1 MKTLRSLFT
10 ALGLSLCLTISAQ
23 AATGITQPKAVIDSP
38 DVSEINKNVLFE
50 ASRSTGTADNTQYLW
65 DFGDQSVG
73 SGPDIFHTYTKP
85 GLYNVSLTLNNGG
98 IGSENVKVTKQL
110 FIYNEVQTLLTNSA
124 SGNAPQT
131 QALVEKLKQK
141 NIYLHLLN
149 YQSEWSSEDE
159 QLLRRS
165 DFVFTYLHPAELVSD
180 LKHEALSQSTLVIIS
195 AENLQTLE
203 RLSRTSFSSIGAN
216 KIILV
221 PSVSVEENSNT
232 QSILE
237 ASNLAE
243 LTGLLTN
250 KKLPFIEVNTQEA
263 IGIRNFMLAITNYL
277 RSKGTPDWTLFLLLS
292 IPFIATMISF
302 ARQFIGIATLG
313 IYTPTVFTIIFLLIG
328 GFTGSITFIIIA
340 VLSIL
345 LQKSLQRVRI
355 MYIPKVAMILM
366 FTSIMLLGLL
376 ALGAYF
382 NYNLI
387 ISIDIF
393 PVILLLTMGERFIS
407 LKLERGLR
415 SASFLF
421 AETIVVALVIYMI
434 LGHTREAILAY
445 PETVFLMIPINY
457 LIGKWTGLRLSEILR
472 FRELIDTAEQDTE
485 E

>member
-1 MKTLRSLFT
+1 MKLLRSLLIT
-10 ALGLSLCLTISAQ
+10 VGLSLSFTIPAH
-23 AATGITQPKAVIDSP
+23 AATVIVQPKAVIDSP
-38 DVSEINKNVLFE
+38 EAGEINKNILFE
-50 ASRSTGTADNTQYLW
+50 ASRSTGTIDNTQYLW

-85 GLYNVSLTLNNGG
+85 GLYTVTLTLNNG
-98 IGSENVKVTKQL
+98 NVNNEPVKATKQL
-110 FIYNEVQTLLTNSA
+110 FIYNEVQTLLINSA
-124 SGNAPQT
+124 GDQAHT
-131 QALVEKLKQK
+131 QALVDKLKQK

-149 YQSEWSSEDE
+149 YDSEWSSEDE
-159 QLLRRS
+159 QFLRRS
-165 DFVFTYLHPAELVSD
+165 AFVFTYLHPSELVSD
-180 LKHEALSQSTLVIIS
+180 LRHETLNQSTLVIIS

-203 RLSRTSFSSIGAN
+203 RLSRTSFSSIGAS
-216 KIILV
+216 KIILA
-221 PSVSVEENSNT
+221 PGESIEEINNT
-232 QSILE
+232 PSILE

-250 KKLPFIEVNTQEA
+250 KKLSFIEVNTQET

-302 ARQFIGIATLG
+302 ARQFIGLATLG

-328 GFTGSITFIIIA
+328 GVTGSITFIIIA
-340 VLSIL
+340 VLSIV
-345 LQKSLQRVRI
+345 LQKLFQRIRI

-366 FTSIMLLGLL
+366 FTSIILLGLL

-387 ISIDIF
+387 VSIDIF

-407 LKLERGLR
+407 LKLERGLK

-421 AETIVVALVIYMI
+421 VETIAVALVIYLI

-445 PETVFLMIPINY
+445 PETIFLMIPINY

>member
-1 MKTLRSLFT
+1 
-10 ALGLSLCLTISAQ
+10 
-23 AATGITQPKAVIDSP
+23 
-38 DVSEINKNVLFE
+38 
-50 ASRSTGTADNTQYLW
+50 
-65 DFGDQSVG
+65 
-73 SGPDIFHTYTKP
+73 
-85 GLYNVSLTLNNGG
+85 
-98 IGSENVKVTKQL
+98 
-110 FIYNEVQTLLTNSA
+110 
-124 SGNAPQT
+124 
-131 QALVEKLKQK
+131 
-141 NIYLHLLN
+141 
-149 YQSEWSSEDE
+149 
-159 QLLRRS
+159 
-165 DFVFTYLHPAELVSD
+165 
-180 LKHEALSQSTLVIIS
+180 
-195 AENLQTLE
+195 
-203 RLSRTSFSSIGAN
+203 
-216 KIILV
+216 
-221 PSVSVEENSNT
+221 
-232 QSILE
+232 
-237 ASNLAE
+237 
-243 LTGLLTN
+243 
-250 KKLPFIEVNTQEA
+250 
-263 IGIRNFMLAITNYL
+263 MLAITNYL

-292 IPFIATMISF
+292 IPFIATLISF

-328 GFTGSITFIIIA
+328 GFTGSVTFIIIA
-340 VLSIL
+340 ALSIL
-345 LQKSLQRVRI
+345 LQKVLQRVRI

-366 FTSIMLLGLL
+366 FTSIILLGLL

-415 SASFLF
+415 SATFLF

>member
-1 MKTLRSLFT
+1 MKLLRSLLIT
-10 ALGLSLCLTISAQ
+10 LGLSLCFIVPVE
-23 AATGITQPKAVIDSP
+23 AATVIAQPKAVIDSP
-38 DVSEINKNVLFE
+38 EAGEINKNVLFE
-50 ASRSTGTADNTQYLW
+50 ASRSTGTVDNTQYLW

-85 GLYNVSLTLNNGG
+85 GLYTVTLTINNGS
-98 IGSENVKVTKQL
+98 ISSEPAKATKQL
-110 FIYNEVQTLLTNSA
+110 FVYNEVQTLLINSA
-124 SGNAPQT
+124 DDEAQT
-131 QALVEKLKQK
+131 QKLIENLKQK
-141 NIYLHLLN
+141 NVYLHLLN
-149 YQSEWSSEDE
+149 FDSEWTSEDE
-159 QLLRRS
+159 QFLRRS
-165 DFVFTYLHPAELVSD
+165 AFVFTYLHPSELVSD

-195 AENLQTLE
+195 SENLQTLE

-216 KIILV
+216 KIILA
-221 PSVSVEENSNT
+221 PSASIEEGLNT

-250 KKLPFIEVNTQEA
+250 KKLSFIEVNTQET

-292 IPFIATMISF
+292 IPFIATIISF
-302 ARQFIGIATLG
+302 TRQFIGLATLG

-328 GFTGSITFIIIA
+328 GFIGSTTFIIIA
-340 VLSIL
+340 VLSIV
-345 LQKSLQRVRI
+345 LQKLLQRVRI

-366 FTSIMLLGLL
+366 LTSMILVGLL

-387 ISIDIF
+387 VSIDIF
-393 PVILLLTMGERFIS
+393 PVILLLTMGERFVS
-407 LKLERGLR
+407 LKLERGLK
-415 SASFLF
+415 SASLLF
-421 AETIVVALVIYMI
+421 IETIAVALVIYLI

-445 PETVFLMIPINY
+445 PETIFLLIPLNY